1 MTRPSTH
8 AVILGAS
15 IAGLLAARALSDTF
29 GTVTVIDR
37 DDLTGTGPRKG
48 VPQGRHA
55 HMLFAKGREVLED
68 LFPGLTGEL
77 VAAGALTVDVQAGFA
92 WHNGPNPMARAASD
106 LVVLAVSRPALE
118 DYLRARVGK
127 LPNVALRGG
136 LEATGLLHDPA
147 TGGGTVTGARVVPAG
162 AGPGGA
168 AAIVIEELRA
178 DLVVDATGRGNRGT
192 TWLGELGYAPPE
204 QDSVMAGVVYAT
216 REYERRP
223 LASGMLGVL
232 TGVTPEYPYGAALL
246 PMEGDRWILTL
257 AGLGDDLPPTDE
269 AGFAAYATRLPIG
282 DLAEVVHGA
291 RPLGPARPFRVPA
304 SVRRRYERIP
314 RHPEGFLA
322 FGDAICAFNPIYG
335 QGMTVAALEALELRA
350 AVAGGLDGLPRRF
363 YARASKVIDTPWDM
377 AVGGDLAFP
386 SVPGRRTA
394 KIRFFNWYIAKL
406 LRAAETSPEVAVA
419 FHRTVNLTAPPERLF
434 APAILRRVFLGRP

>member
-1 MTRPSTH
+1 MTRPSTQ

-55 HMLFAKGREVLED
+55 HMLFAKGREVIED
-68 LFPGLTGEL
+68 LFPGITGEL
-77 VAAGALTVDVQAGFA
+77 VAAGALTVDVHAGFA
-92 WHNGPNPMARAASD
+92 WHNGPNALARAASD

-118 DYLRARVGK
+118 DHLRARVGR
-127 LPNVALRGG
+127 LPGVTVRGG
-136 LEATGLLHDPA
+136 LEATGLLHED
-147 TGGGTVTGARVVPAG
+147 GAVVGVRAVPAG
-162 AGPGGA
+162 AGPGA
-168 AAIVIEELRA
+168 PAEELRA

-192 TWLGELGYAPPE
+192 TWLTELGYAPPE

-232 TGVTPEYPYGAALL
+232 TGVTPKYPYGAALL

-269 AGFAAYATRLPIG
+269 AGFAAYATRLSIG

-291 RPLGPARPFRVPA
+291 RPLGPPRPFRVPA
-304 SVRRRYERIP
+304 SVRRRYERIR

-335 QGMTVAALEALELRA
+335 QGMTVAALEALELRT
-350 AVAGGLDGLPRRF
+350 AVADGLAGLPRRF
-363 YARASKVIDTPWDM
+363 YARASAVIDTPWDM

-386 SVPGRRTA
+386 SVPGRRTV
-394 KIRFFNWYIAKL
+394 KIRFLNWYLARL

-419 FHRTVNLTAPPERLF
+419 FHRTVNLTEPPGRLF
-434 APAILRRVFLGRP
+434 APAILRRVFLG